1 MEYMGQKF
9 AQARYD
15 PCCYL
20 LQSRSMDLMDIGFGA
35 GSHAEGTRRIDC
47 ERVFA
52 CAILQDELI
61 PSHELEDFAQLLAT
75 RDGGGSVVF
84 EPSEPV
90 FHSALPASVCCRP
103 ESTQV
108 QRNDATV
115 DSIYGHDA
123 FFKEF
128 AWLGPRLKRLLID
141 GLETELALDEQSRP
155 EMAI

>member
-90 FHSALPASVCCRP
+90 FSSAQSSCLCLLPPR
-103 ESTQV
+103 
-108 QRNDATV
+108 V
-115 DSIYGHDA
+115 DSSTAQRCHSGLDLWARRIFQGVCVAGAAVEA
-123 FFKEF
+123 F
-128 AWLGPRLKRLLID
+128 ADRWP
-141 GLETELALDEQSRP
+141 
-155 EMAI
+155 